1 MGSNPTATATIS
13 ANAERLPRESSA
25 FGFWTEITVRP
36 WEPYGDI
43 KDPARRRC
51 RGSGRHRPSRGG
63 RSAAKGSRGER
74 RGPPPRQVRGP
85 RCDARTAD
93 GSGAAAADRAGGR
106 ARRGDAHDS
115 DHAEEHRGDRLRG
128 VQTAVERVVLGS
140 CRRDRRCDAMRCCGA
155 ARVIA
160 ITSSGVRADDHE
172 LAAWY
177 RLLVR
182 PLLRDVYEDMA
193 RMEQIFTNAELEWCF
208 VRPVFLTDR
217 EGEDPPRIEDA
228 QTPAG
233 GRTVSRGAVAR
244 FIVGE
249 IESRRWT
256 RKAPTLAV

>member
-1 MGSNPTATATIS
+1 MAISKTQHVVVVGAVGAIGRLAVVDLLRKGHEVSAVVRHPGKFEDLDVTRELPTDQAQRLRIVPADARDAATLTTVITPKS
-13 ANAERLPRESSA
+13 IVVTA
-25 FGFWTEITVRP
+25 FGVS
-36 WEPYGDI
+36 
-43 KDPARRRC
+43 KRRSN
-51 RGSGRHRPSRGG
+51 GLFAE
-63 RSAAKGSRGER
+63 AA
-74 RGPPPRQVRGP
+74 V
-85 RCDARTAD
+85 AI
-93 GSGAAAADRAGGR
+93 
-106 ARRGDAHDS
+106 
-115 DHAEEHRGDRLRG
+115 
-128 VQTAVERVVLGS
+128 V
-140 CRRDRRCDAMRCCGA
+140 DAMRCCGA

>member
-1 MGSNPTATATIS
+1 MAVSKTQHVVVVGAAGAIGRLVAVDLLRKGHEVSAVVRSPGKFEDLDVTRELTTDQAQRLRIVQADARDAATLTTVITPKS
-13 ANAERLPRESSA
+13 IVVTA
-25 FGFWTEITVRP
+25 FGVS
-36 WEPYGDI
+36 
-43 KDPARRRC
+43 KRRSN
-51 RGSGRHRPSRGG
+51 GLFSE
-63 RSAAKGSRGER
+63 AA
-74 RGPPPRQVRGP
+74 V
-85 RCDARTAD
+85 AI
-93 GSGAAAADRAGGR
+93 
-106 ARRGDAHDS
+106 
-115 DHAEEHRGDRLRG
+115 
-128 VQTAVERVVLGS
+128 V
-140 CRRDRRCDAMRCCGA
+140 DAMRRCGA

-182 PLLRDVYEDMA
+182 PLLKDVYEDIA

-217 EGEDPPRIEDA
+217 DGEDPPRIEDA

>member
-1 MGSNPTATATIS
+1 MAVSKTQHVVVVGAAGAIGRLVAVDLLRKGHEVSAVVRSPGKFQDLDVTRELTTDQAQRLRIVQADARDAATLTTVITPKS
-13 ANAERLPRESSA
+13 IVVTA
-25 FGFWTEITVRP
+25 FGVS
-36 WEPYGDI
+36 
-43 KDPARRRC
+43 KRRSN
-51 RGSGRHRPSRGG
+51 GLFAE
-63 RSAAKGSRGER
+63 AA
-74 RGPPPRQVRGP
+74 V
-85 RCDARTAD
+85 AI
-93 GSGAAAADRAGGR
+93 
-106 ARRGDAHDS
+106 
-115 DHAEEHRGDRLRG
+115 
-128 VQTAVERVVLGS
+128 V
-140 CRRDRRCDAMRCCGA
+140 DAMRCCGA
-155 ARVIA
+155 ERVIA

>member
-1 MGSNPTATATIS
+1 MAISKTQHVVVVGAAGAIGRLVVVDLLRKGHEVSAVVRSPGKFEDLDVTRELPTDQAQRLRIVQADARDAATLTTVITPKS
-13 ANAERLPRESSA
+13 VVVTA
-25 FGFWTEITVRP
+25 FGVS
-36 WEPYGDI
+36 
-43 KDPARRRC
+43 KRRSN
-51 RGSGRHRPSRGG
+51 GLFSE
-63 RSAAKGSRGER
+63 AA
-74 RGPPPRQVRGP
+74 V
-85 RCDARTAD
+85 AI
-93 GSGAAAADRAGGR
+93 
-106 ARRGDAHDS
+106 
-115 DHAEEHRGDRLRG
+115 
-128 VQTAVERVVLGS
+128 V
-140 CRRDRRCDAMRCCGA
+140 DAMRRCGA
-155 ARVIA
+155 ERVIA

-182 PLLRDVYEDMA
+182 PLLKDVYEDMA

-217 EGEDPPRIEDA
+217 DGENPPRIEDA

>member
-1 MGSNPTATATIS
+1 MVRNPGKFQDLDVTRELTTDQAQRLRIVQADARDAATLTTVITPKS
-13 ANAERLPRESSA
+13 IVVTA
-25 FGFWTEITVRP
+25 FGVS
-36 WEPYGDI
+36 
-43 KDPARRRC
+43 KRRSN
-51 RGSGRHRPSRGG
+51 GLFSE
-63 RSAAKGSRGER
+63 AA
-74 RGPPPRQVRGP
+74 V
-85 RCDARTAD
+85 AI
-93 GSGAAAADRAGGR
+93 
-106 ARRGDAHDS
+106 
-115 DHAEEHRGDRLRG
+115 
-128 VQTAVERVVLGS
+128 V
-140 CRRDRRCDAMRCCGA
+140 DAMRRRGA

-182 PLLRDVYEDMA
+182 PLLKDVYEDMA

-217 EGEDPPRIEDA
+217 DGEDPPRIEDA

-233 GRTVSRGAVAR
+233 GRTVSRSAVAR

>member
-1 MGSNPTATATIS
+1 MAVSKTQHVVVVGAAGAIGRLVAVDLLRKGHEVSAVVRSPGKFQDLDVTRELTTDQAQRLRIVQADARDAATLTTVITPKS
-13 ANAERLPRESSA
+13 IVVTA
-25 FGFWTEITVRP
+25 FGVS
-36 WEPYGDI
+36 
-43 KDPARRRC
+43 KRRSN
-51 RGSGRHRPSRGG
+51 GLFSE
-63 RSAAKGSRGER
+63 AA
-74 RGPPPRQVRGP
+74 V
-85 RCDARTAD
+85 AI
-93 GSGAAAADRAGGR
+93 
-106 ARRGDAHDS
+106 
-115 DHAEEHRGDRLRG
+115 
-128 VQTAVERVVLGS
+128 V
-140 CRRDRRCDAMRCCGA
+140 DAMRRCGA